1 MPWVAGS
8 DWTDLRVRRLQ
19 QSPLVMAHELAVWLF
34 AEQVGTL
41 ALVDGRLSF
50 AYHPNWLA
58 NPDAVA
64 LSCSLPLQAAPFDD
78 IRTRPFFGFFAGSWG
93 RAD

>member
-1 MPWVAGS
+1 M
-8 DWTDLRVRRLQ
+8 T
-19 QSPLVMAHELAVWLF
+19 HELAVWLF
-34 AEQVGTL
+34 ANRVGTL

-64 LSCSLPLQAAPFDD
+64 LSCSLPLQAAP
-78 IRTRPFFGFFAGSWG
+78 T
-93 RAD
+93 

>member
-1 MPWVAGS
+1 MS
-8 DWTDLRVRRLQ
+8 N
-19 QSPLVMAHELAVWLF
+19 ELAVWLF
-34 AEQVGTL
+34 AKQVGTL
-41 ALVDGRLSF
+41 SLVDGRLSF

-78 IRTRPFFGFFAGSWG
+78 IRTRPFFAGLLPSVGIG
-93 RAD
+93 RQGCAVVWLVCLVSAVADKTWSIP